1 MWSNGGEWDGR
12 KGRDW
17 IPVALN
23 AVVRQSVGGVA
34 AHHDGH
40 PLQRRREVMALQDLR
55 TTDKS
60 IRSKQPEKR
69 KGRNLTWIC
78 VYLLLA
84 AFCLDRWILSFSCL
98 ISLCRFP
105 KSRSKVANLCKEYK
119 ESKRRDSDHCA
130 DGGTHLLSGSGCER
144 CHLLLC
150 DGERQRLSGQGAIR
164 TGQGPTALPAP
175 VDASDGRHFDR
186 IAFCKGK
193 YQ

>member
-1 MWSNGGEWDGR
+1 MDTRRAECRSPSVCWRSGSAPRRTSSAAPTRSDGAA
-12 KGRDW
+12 GPAD
-17 IPVALN
+17 N
-23 AVVRQSVGGVA
+23 RQIESLMSK
-34 AHHDGH
+34 
-40 PLQRRREVMALQDLR
+40 P
-55 TTDKS
+55 TDK
-60 IRSKQPEKR
+60 KKKR

-150 DGERQRLSGQGAIR
+150 DGERQPLSGQGAIR